1 MARMIRPGIKEW
13 KMQNNKTENAKEIAF
28 IDEMLK
34 EAESVASST
43 TLRYTHEEVF
53 ERIRS
58 YLGSG
63 PEVPSLQ

>member
-1 MARMIRPGIKEW
+1 
-13 KMQNNKTENAKEIAF
+13 MQNKKTENAKEIAF
-28 IDEMLK
+28 IDEMLT

-53 ERIRS
+53 GRIRS
-58 YLGSG
+58 YLESG

>member
-1 MARMIRPGIKEW
+1 
-13 KMQNNKTENAKEIAF
+13 MQNNKTENAKETVY

-53 ERIRS
+53 GRIRS
-58 YLGSG
+58 YLESGSK
-63 PEVPSLQ
+63 VPSLQ